1 MISFDTDIGRFNLRS
16 AAVVVHE
23 NNVLIHRGKEDD
35 FWALPGGR
43 VEFFENSDQTVR
55 RELEEELGLESHVL
69 RLLWHVENFFVYNS
83 VKYHELSYYYLV
95 NLSNPPEIEVEV
107 DFEGIEENNNAVFRW
122 VAIAKIGNYNLCPK
136 FLIHGLGDLPSA
148 TEYLQVN

>member
-1 MISFDTDIGRFNLRS
+1 MISFETDIGRFNLRS

-23 NNVLIHRGKEDD
+23 NHVLIHRAKEDD

-55 RELEEELGLESHVL
+55 RELEEELGLKSHVV
-69 RLLWHVENFFVYNS
+69 RLLWHVENFFEYKS

-95 NLSNPPEIEVEV
+95 SLSNSLEVEAEV

-122 VAIAKIGNYNLCPK
+122 VAIAKIGNYILYPK
-136 FLIHGLGDLPSA
+136 FLIHGLGNLPSA